1 MRALSRPRRP
11 LPPLGATGVVLAM
24 GLVTR
29 LPPALLCRLL
39 ETAGRRRVDESGP
52 DEKAVARAQRA
63 VAAAE
68 RIRPQ
73 SCLTRS
79 AARYVLLRRAG
90 YAVELVFGIG
100 PHEGAYAGHCWL
112 ELDGRPFLEHVDPRP
127 VFPQILRVPAGP
139 VVA

>member
-1 MRALSRPRRP
+1 MKGSSPRRRP

-24 GLVTR
+24 GFLTR

-39 ETAGRRRVDESGP
+39 ERAGRRGP
-52 DEKAVARAQRA
+52 GRGEPDAGAVARAQRA

-68 RIRPQ
+68 RLRPQ

-100 PHEGAYAGHCWL
+100 PHEGSYAGHCWL
-112 ELDGRPFLEHVDPRP
+112 ELDGSPFLEHVDPRP

-139 VVA
+139 AVA